1 VNRLPH
7 RLKARKGTA
16 EAHDMCSCRR
26 WARVEHLRRFS
37 LRGLIALL
45 SVGTATFLPVN
56 SVSASTSQRM
66 SVPAHSRSA
75 TTVLRSR
82 SLGLN
87 GVVSAGDSKANC
99 LIADYTNYS
108 FDPSL
113 SDAEAATGVTFNCL
127 GTFIDATST
136 WAEWTSPWID
146 NPAYGYTAWLGD
158 DPAGRTLVIATD
170 LVPNDISEPDG
181 SPDPSAWE
189 PDCDAGDYNSY
200 AAQLAQALVSAGFGS
215 SVIRLGQEMNGN
227 WEPDYAGTTVSEQQA
242 WAACFAQEVASMRAV
257 SGAHFLFDWDPNAC
271 VDDDVLS
278 DLYPGNAYVDIVG
291 VDAYDAFCNGTTP
304 TPSAATFEAL
314 ASEPDGLLA
323 VTSFAQAQ
331 GKPMSLPEWGTVA
344 TPADGGSGLG
354 DDGYYV
360 AGIGAWVA
368 SNDVAFQ
375 CYFDTGG
382 DSILP
387 LTSADP
393 NTLAAYKAAF

>member
-1 VNRLPH
+1 MNRLPH

-127 GTFIDATST
+127 GT
-136 WAEWTSPWID
+136 
-146 NPAYGYTAWLGD
+146 
-158 DPAGRTLVIATD
+158 
-170 LVPNDISEPDG
+170 
-181 SPDPSAWE
+181 
-189 PDCDAGDYNSY
+189 
-200 AAQLAQALVSAGFGS
+200 
-215 SVIRLGQEMNGN
+215 
-227 WEPDYAGTTVSEQQA
+227 
-242 WAACFAQEVASMRAV
+242 
-257 SGAHFLFDWDPNAC
+257 
-271 VDDDVLS
+271 
-278 DLYPGNAYVDIVG
+278 
-291 VDAYDAFCNGTTP
+291 
-304 TPSAATFEAL
+304 
-314 ASEPDGLLA
+314 
-323 VTSFAQAQ
+323 
-331 GKPMSLPEWGTVA
+331 
-344 TPADGGSGLG
+344 
-354 DDGYYV
+354 
-360 AGIGAWVA
+360 
-368 SNDVAFQ
+368 
-375 CYFDTGG
+375 
-382 DSILP
+382 
-387 LTSADP
+387 
-393 NTLAAYKAAF
+393 